1 MNLDKLKLF
10 VTLVDCQNFT
20 KAAQE
25 LYVSQPNV
33 TKQLRRLEEELDCQL
48 IVRDKKGLR
57 LTPCGQ
63 LFYEAAQKILA
74 SYQQALQ
81 EIKEVQDQDRQHQ
94 DLMIGATSCISS
106 SFLPSLLAKIKRDY
120 PHYKLSL
127 KIGGSKRVLQQLDE
141 GSISFALLSD
151 YIPIDTSRFACVEI
165 ERDPLILICHPDH
178 TFAER
183 ESVSLEDI
191 NRETYISKTE
201 TSSLVRYLFQK
212 LDHPRF
218 MTQAPM
224 IVDNQ
229 YSIKESVIHGL
240 GVAIVSKRLVAKEL
254 ERGSLC
260 QVPIEGQSI
269 DRGIRLVYKRQDQ
282 DSLWLRQLIQLM
294 CEGGVR

>member
-63 LFYEAAQKILA
+63 LFYEAAQKILD

-127 KIGGSKRVLQQLDE
+127 KIGGSKQVLQQLDE

-201 TSSLVRYLFQK
+201 TSSLVRYLLQK